1 MFVARNLILCLG
13 LLLATGQQVAA
24 HGGVSFDDDVCKL
37 NIGFLEAHFTV
48 YQTQS
53 SASEEFCEDIPEVT
67 SSVFV
72 LDYLHDFLKEMPVDF
87 RIVKDTHDFGIF
99 AKWEDI
105 AGLDDIE
112 SDTVFYQEP
121 VMRADGLLTVE
132 YEFQEAGGYIGIVN
146 ATHPVQDKIYHAVFF
161 FQVGG
166 DNYGFLPLFIAL
178 VVLAQGIYWLSTRKR
193 QLSS

>member
-1 MFVARNLILCLG
+1 MCVARICIFCLG
-13 LLLATGQQVAA
+13 LLLATGQQVIA

-37 NIGFLEAHFTV
+37 SIGFLEAHFTV

-53 SASEEFCEDIPEVT
+53 SASEEFCEDIPSVT
-67 SSVFV
+67 SSIFV

-87 RIVKDTHDFGIF
+87 RIVKDTHEFGIF

-112 SDTVFYQEP
+112 SDTVFYQQP
-121 VMRADGLLTVE
+121 VKRADGVLTVE
-132 YEFQEAGGYIGIVN
+132 YNFQEAGSYIGIVN
-146 ATHPVQDKIYHAVFF
+146 AEHPAQDKIYHAVFF

-166 DNYGFLPLFIAL
+166 DDYGYLPLFIAL
-178 VVLAQGIYWLSTRKR
+178 VVLAQGVYWLSSRKR
-193 QLSS
+193 KVSS